1 MYASRNQE
9 AEDVEQKDRM
19 PYGDWLTASPVKQ
32 QRRNKEFGD
41 TGHIIKGMWVRRRTA
56 SFLKIAR
63 RLVIT
68 PGKMG

>member
-41 TGHIIKGMWVRRRTA
+41 TGHIINIKGM
-56 SFLKIAR
+56 
-63 RLVIT
+63 
-68 PGKMG
+68 